1 MKKLVTLLCLICLF
15 TTGFAQKYYLGI
27 GGGLNQHNGLIG
39 LSGDFKFDD
48 QYALRVGA
56 GIGTWGTKVG
66 LGFLF
71 KPRPKGDW
79 RFGIGYSSASGLK
92 DFESE
97 FEVNGNTQL
106 VRMDLHRQGLFNFT
120 AIREFTFKNGDAFN
134 LEFGY
139 SANVSG
145 STFYT
150 VKDGS
155 QLDPISVE
163 VLRLLQPGGIVFGIS
178 YLFRL
183 NKDPLEGQ

>member
-1 MKKLVTLLCLICLF
+1 MKKTLLLLCLLILS
-15 TTGFAQKYYLGI
+15 TASYSQKYYLGI
-27 GGGLNQHNGLIG
+27 GGGLNQHNGLFGI
-39 LSGDFKFDD
+39 SGDVKFND
-48 QYALRVGA
+48 QYGLRVGA

-79 RFGIGYSSASGLK
+79 RFGFGYCSASGLK

-97 FEVNGNTQL
+97 FEVNGSSQTVL
-106 VRMDLHRQGLFNFT
+106 MDLHRQGMFNFT

-139 SANVSG
+139 SANASG
-145 STFYT
+145 ATFYT

-163 VLRLLQPGGIVFGIS
+163 VLKLLRPGGIVFGIS

-183 NKDPLEGQ
+183 NKDPLEER

>member
-1 MKKLVTLLCLICLF
+1 MKKTLLLLCLLILS
-15 TTGFAQKYYLGI
+15 TASYSQKYYLGI
-27 GGGLNQHNGLIG
+27 GGGLNQHNGLFGI
-39 LSGDFKFDD
+39 SGDFKFND
-48 QYALRVGA
+48 QYGLRVGA

-79 RFGIGYSSASGLK
+79 RFGFGYCSASGLR

-97 FEVNGNTQL
+97 FEVNGSPQTVL
-106 VRMDLHRQGLFNFT
+106 MDLHRQSMFNFT

-145 STFYT
+145 ATFYT

-163 VLRLLQPGGIVFGIS
+163 VLKLLQPGGIVFGIS
-178 YLFRL
+178 YFFRL
-183 NKDPLEGQ
+183 NKNSLED